1 MPMRVALVHSPNR
14 RRLLEWML
22 VLLGLGG
29 LALGGH
35 VAGIRVCPLRSLTGL
50 PCPTCGAT
58 RAVLALACGD
68 WQTAWFHHPLL
79 TGLAIASAFYVCV
92 AAATLLS
99 IRRLPVLRASR
110 ATWMVLA
117 IGLAV
122 LVVVNWLYLLA
133 R

>member
-1 MPMRVALVHSPNR
+1 M
-14 RRLLEWML
+14 LEWML

-122 LVVVNWLYLLA
+122 LVVVNWLYLIT